1 MQLAE
6 LEFGQAEEASGH
18 EIGVCVCVCVCV
30 CARAH
35 MGEDGLSF
43 FFAFYFVL
51 EYRRLTML

>member
-30 CARAH
+30 RAH
-35 MGEDGLSF
+35 MGEDGLSFF

>member
-30 CARAH
+30 CAH
-35 MGEDGLSF
+35 TWVKTVFLSF

>member
-30 CARAH
+30 CVRAH
-35 MGEDGLSF
+35 TWVKTVFLF
-43 FFAFYFVL
+43 FLLFILY
-51 EYRRLTML
+51 